1 MPRIAEHT
9 NQILADLSS
18 EKDEPFNIRFLGWD
32 NLIDVLEFALLDRVK
47 IPKEWIAEASFE
59 NSRDLDFL
67 EEGKYNS

>member
-47 IPKEWIAEASFE
+47 IPKE
-59 NSRDLDFL
+59 
-67 EEGKYNS
+67 